1 MQTQLALTAALLGM
15 CLAGT
20 ALAGPQPGDLR
31 VTDPAQIRALGFDPA
46 TDEVF
51 LAAPVDD
58 RALLVARLARGDA
71 SPQAP
76 NPDVDPIWTSVVG
89 TDFRF
94 NRETVPYTFVSNMS
108 LTCSATGEGYSA
120 YANIEFPNDH
130 RITWMD
136 VWAVDNSTTSG
147 VRVSLWEICQRVD
160 NPDPS
165 LRTVTRI
172 SPIIDTGTADAPDA
186 VWLNA
191 HVGPDRWVHAPTCSY
206 LLRADLDCANSAV
219 RLQKVR
225 VLWDYD

>member
-58 RALLVARLARGDA
+58 RALLAARLARGDA

-108 LTCSATGEGYSA
+108 LTCDATGSSFGA

>member
-1 MQTQLALTAALLGM
+1 MQTQLALTAALLGI

-51 LAAPVDD
+51 LAAPFDD
-58 RALLVARLARGDA
+58 RALLTARLARGDA

-94 NRETVPYTFVSNMS
+94 NNSAVPYTFDVNTS
-108 LTCSATGEGYSA
+108 LSCSATGASYSA
-120 YANIEFPNDH
+120 YANIEFPSDH

-136 VWAVDNSTTSG
+136 VWAVDDSTTGG
-147 VRVSLWEICQRVD
+147 VRVSLWEICQRVND
-160 NPDPS
+160 PDPS
-165 LRTVTRI
+165 LRTVTQI
-172 SPIIDTGTADAPDA
+172 GPLIDTGTADAPGA
-186 VWLNA
+186 VWRNA
-191 HVGPDRWVHAPTCSY
+191 HVGPNRWVHAATCSY
-206 LLRADLDCANSAV
+206 VVRADVDCANSAV

>member
-58 RALLVARLARGDA
+58 RALLAARLARGDA

>member
-58 RALLVARLARGDA
+58 RALLAARLARGDA

-94 NRETVPYTFVSNMS
+94 NRETVPYTFTSNMS
-108 LTCSATGEGYSA
+108 LTCDATGSSYGG

-147 VRVSLWEICQRVD
+147 VRVSLWEICQRVND
-160 NPDPS
+160 PDPS

-172 SPIIDTGTADAPDA
+172 SPIIDTGTADAPGA

-191 HVGPDRWVHAPTCSY
+191 HVGPDRWVHTPTCSY